1 MTRNEVQP
9 LKNKSFVKSVL
20 LIIAI
25 ILVFNICEHK
35 AKASIKADSKKNFAI
50 LVDLTEERLYLID
63 KDKNEIIKKYSIAS
77 GKIET
82 PSPIGTWRV
91 IGMAK
96 WSGGFGTRWIGLNVP
111 WGTFGIHG
119 TNRPGSIGSEA
130 SHGCIRMLNK
140 DVDELYEYVRVGM
153 TVAIYGGPY
162 GGFEKGFVTLKPGDR
177 GAAVLE
183 VQRKMKDKGY
193 YLGKPDG
200 IYGEAM
206 KRYVIEF
213 KEDHELTVNNNID
226 YEFYKK
232 LGIILMD

>member
-1 MTRNEVQP
+1 MP
-9 LKNKSFVKSVL
+9 LNNKRFKKIIFF
-20 LIIAI
+20 IIAI
-25 ILVFNICEHK
+25 IFIFYVCECK
-35 AKASIKADSKKNFAI
+35 GMASIKAVSKKNLAI

-63 KDKNEIIKKYSIAS
+63 KDKNIIMKKYSIAS
-77 GKIET
+77 GKMET
-82 PSPIGTWRV
+82 PSPIGTWKV

-119 TNRPGSIGSEA
+119 TNKPGSIGSEA

-140 DVDELYEYVRVGM
+140 DVEELYEYVRVGM

-183 VQRKMKDKGY
+183 VQRKMKEKGY
-193 YLGKPDG
+193 YPGKPDG
-200 IYGEAM
+200 IYGESM
-206 KRYVIEF
+206 KRYVVEF

>member
-1 MTRNEVQP
+1 MP
-9 LKNKSFVKSVL
+9 LNNKRFKKIIFF
-20 LIIAI
+20 IIAI
-25 ILVFNICEHK
+25 NFIFNVCECK
-35 AKASIKADSKKNFAI
+35 VMASIKVVSKKNLAI

-63 KDKNEIIKKYSIAS
+63 KDKNIIIKKYSIAS

-82 PSPIGTWRV
+82 PSPIGTWKV

-119 TNRPGSIGSEA
+119 TNKPCSIGSEA

-140 DVDELYEYVRVGM
+140 DVEELYEYVRVGM

-162 GGFEKGFVTLKPGDR
+162 GGFEKGFITLKPGDR

-183 VQRKMKDKGY
+183 VQRKMKEKGY
-193 YLGKPDG
+193 YPGKPDG
-200 IYGEAM
+200 IYGESM
-206 KRYVIEF
+206 KRYVVEF

-226 YEFYKK
+226 YQFYKK